1 MKTYTT
7 YESIPKNAVYLG
19 SEGGNGCMSETLA
32 DIIDQALQP
41 VRLREDDNT
50 YSYFD
55 LEQ

>member
-7 YESIPKNAVYLG
+7 YNAIPKNAVYLG
-19 SEGGNGCMSETLA
+19 SEDGNGCMSESTA
-32 DIIDQALQP
+32 DSIDQALQP
-41 VRLREDDNT
+41 VRLREDDGT